1 MNTGARS
8 KRRGSGALGNTVLC
22 ILGPT
27 ASGKT
32 TLAEHIAMQLP
43 VDLVSVDSALVYR
56 GMDIG
61 TAKPST
67 PHRLVDLVDPSEPY
81 SAARFRDDALKA
93 IAEIHAADRLPLLVG
108 GTMLYFRALFRGL
121 SDLPPADPAVRAT
134 LAARARA
141 EGAGALHAELA
152 RIDPE
157 AAARI
162 HPHDPQRVQ
171 RALEVW
177 TLTGQPIS
185 ALQRR
190 RALPEYDYRKLA
202 VAPADRAELHRRIEA
217 RFASMLDDGLLDEV
231 AALRDRGDLD
241 PDLPALRA
249 CGYRQLWAHLDGA
262 GSLDD
267 ARRRAVFAT
276 RQLAKRQLT
285 WLRGEPDLEW
295 LDSSAPGWLARG
307 LDWARCA
314 TMPVR

>member
-1 MNTGARS
+1 M
-8 KRRGSGALGNTVLC
+8 
-22 ILGPT
+22 GPT

-32 TLAEHIAMQLP
+32 TLAEHIALKLP

-61 TAKPST
+61 TAKPTT

-81 SAARFRDDALKA
+81 SAARFRDDALAA
-93 IAEIHAADRLPLLVG
+93 IGAIHAAGRVPLLVG

-121 SDLPPADPAVRAT
+121 SDLPPADPAVRAE
-134 LAARARA
+134 LAARAED
-141 EGAGALHAELA
+141 EGAAALHEELA
-152 RIDPE
+152 RVDPA

-190 RALPEYDYRKLA
+190 RDSPEYDYRKLA
-202 VAPADRAELHRRIEA
+202 VAPADRAALHRRIEA
-217 RFASMLDDGLLDEV
+217 RFAAMLDAGLLDEV
-231 AALRDRGDLD
+231 AALRARGDLG

-249 CGYRQLWAHLDGA
+249 CGYRQLWAHLDGE
-262 GSLDD
+262 GTLDE
-267 ARRRAVFAT
+267 AVRRAVFAT

-285 WLRGEPDLEW
+285 WLRGEPGLEW
-295 LDSSAPGWLARG
+295 LDPTVPGWLARG
-307 LDWARCA
+307 LEWARCA